1 MKEARKNDKL
11 YANSVWHHE
20 NKGLVI
26 YMHGNG
32 HPINAGHPHGMGH
45 PGGHPHGKGHP
56 GGHPGGAAAIDYNEN
71 PFIVI
76 WEVTRACQLK
86 CVHCRADAQL
96 TPDPRELNHE
106 EGLNLIDQIYDMNNP
121 MLVFTGGDC
130 MMREDLFELADYA
143 VKKGMRV
150 SMVPSATANV
160 TKEKMIRAK
169 EVGLSRWGFSLD
181 GPTPEIHD
189 QFRGTPGS
197 FDLTVEKIR
206 ELVELGMPLQINT
219 VISRYNYDHLEE
231 MAKLVEEL
239 GAIMWYIFL
248 LVPTGRG
255 QEDACITPA
264 EHEKVFRWLYDLSKT
279 APFDIKTTASQ
290 HYRRVVLQ
298 QKAREHVDGVDKH
311 EINYE
316 DTLTKDM
323 ASKIDGLKRAPKG
336 VNDGVGFIFVSH
348 IGEVLPSGL
357 LPIVVGN
364 VREKSLAEI
373 YRESPVLKELRNP
386 DLYKGKSGV
395 CEFRH
400 VCGGSRSRAYGV
412 TGDYL
417 ESEPYCVYIPEAMRK
432 KAKEPVEA

>member
-1 MKEARKNDKL
+1 
-11 YANSVWHHE
+11 
-20 NKGLVI
+20 VI
-26 YMHGNG
+26 NMN
-32 HPINAGHPHGMGH
+32 INGHPHGISH
-45 PGGHPHGKGHP
+45 PHTGGHPHGVSMQ
-56 GGHPGGAAAIDYNEN
+56 IDYNEN

-86 CVHCRADAQL
+86 CVHCRADAQVA
-96 TPDPRELNHE
+96 PDPRELTHE
-106 EGLNLIDQIYDMNNP
+106 EGIKLIDEIYEMNNP

-150 SMVPSATANV
+150 SMVPSATDNV

-197 FDLTVEKIR
+197 FHLTIEKIKQLN
-206 ELVELGMPLQINT
+206 ELNMPLQINT

-255 QEDACITPA
+255 QADACISPA
-264 EHEKVFRWLYDLSKT
+264 EHEKVFRWLYELSKT
-279 APFDIKTTASQ
+279 APYDIKTTAAQ
-290 HYRRVVLQ
+290 HYRRVVFQ
-298 QKAREHVDGVDKH
+298 QKAREHLVEKDH
-311 EINYE
+311 IRYE

-336 VNDGVGFIFVSH
+336 VNDGVGFIFISH
-348 IGEVLPSGL
+348 IGEVMPSGL

-364 VREKSLAEI
+364 VREKQLAEI
-373 YRESPVLKELRNP
+373 YRNSPVLKALRDP
-386 DLYKGKSGV
+386 DQYKGKCGV
-395 CEFRH
+395 CEFRY
-400 VCGGSRSRAYGV
+400 VCGGSRSRAYAM

-417 ESEPYCVYIPEAMRK
+417 ESEPFCVYIPQAMRK
-432 KAKEPVEA
+432 KETVQP